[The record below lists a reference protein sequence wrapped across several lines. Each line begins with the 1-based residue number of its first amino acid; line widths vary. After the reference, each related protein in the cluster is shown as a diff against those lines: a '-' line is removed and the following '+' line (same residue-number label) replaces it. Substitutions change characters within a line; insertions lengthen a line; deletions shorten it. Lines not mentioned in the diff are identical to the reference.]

1 MAHRSTPSA
10 QSPDDGYGL
19 RAILADI
26 RGFLRYLGTRLV
38 EDRCQQSAAAL
49 TYVTLFALVPLITV
63 FYTILSVFPTF
74 QSLGEQVQALIFD
87 HFVPSTGAEI
97 QHYLANFAEKA
108 RGLTLAGTLLL
119 LASAYLMLKNI
130 EKAFNQIWR
139 VRQHRRGMASF
150 LLYWAVLSLGPLLIG
165 AALLISTYL
174 FSLSVFTEV
183 PESAKLKSALLG
195 ALPALLSFAT
205 FTLIFAAVPNC
216 RVPLRHAALGGA
228 VTTVLFQAVKSLFA
242 WTVSIGSYQLIY
254 GTFAALPLFL
264 LWVYLSWLMLLV
276 GAEFVYA
283 LSTYRSQRELQ
294 LPDLL
299 VGLAVLEETHRRM
312 QDGGV
317 LQDADILRRRSLFGR
332 ISVSPPRWEIIRA
345 HLLDHNLLRGT
356 DQGGYVLGTD
366 LGNVSLW
373 SLYTL
378 LDAGRE
384 PGATPPPE
392 DTPAWYREVVKQLR
406 GAEGQMREALDV
418 SLLEVFNRKGE
429 EAWCPDSN
437 TLQHSCSR

>member
-10 QSPDDGYGL
+10 QSPNDGYGL

-26 RGFLRYLGTRLV
+26 RGFLRYLGTRLI

-63 FYTILSVFPTF
+63 FYTILSIVPTF
-74 QSLGEQVQALIFD
+74 QSLGEQVQRLIFD
-87 HFVPSTGAEI
+87 HFVPTTGAEI
-97 QHYLANFAEKA
+97 QHYLASFAEKA
-108 RGLTLAGTLLL
+108 RGLTLAGTLIL

-139 VRQHRRGMASF
+139 VRQHRRGMANF
-150 LLYWAVLSLGPLLIG
+150 LLYWAVLSLGPLLTG

-174 FSLSVFTEV
+174 FSLSVFSEV
-183 PESAKLKSALLG
+183 PEFALLG

-228 VTTVLFQAVKSLFA
+228 VTTLLFQAVKSAFA
-242 WTVSIGSYQLIY
+242 WSVSLGSYQLIY
-254 GTFAALPLFL
+254 GTFAAVPLFL
-264 LWVYLSWLMLLV
+264 LWLYLSWLMLLV

-283 LSTYRSQRELQ
+283 LSTYRSERVLQ

-312 QDGGV
+312 HGGGV
-317 LQDADILRRRSLFGR
+317 LQDADVLRRRSLFGR

-345 HLLDHNLLRGT
+345 HLLDQNLLRGT

-378 LDAGRE
+378 LNAGPGLGDA
-384 PGATPPPE
+384 TPPE
-392 DTPAWYREVVKQLR
+392 DTPVWYREMVKRLCR
-406 GAEGQMREALDV
+406 AEGQLREALDV

-429 EAWCPDSN
+429 EARCPEPN
-437 TLQHSCSR
+437 TLQRSCAR